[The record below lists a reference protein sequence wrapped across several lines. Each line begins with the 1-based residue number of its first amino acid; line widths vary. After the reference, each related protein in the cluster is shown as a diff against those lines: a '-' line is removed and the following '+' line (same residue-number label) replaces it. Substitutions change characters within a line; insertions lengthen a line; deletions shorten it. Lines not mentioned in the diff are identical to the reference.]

1 MKFDELNINKPL
13 LSALADLEFE
23 YPTPIQQQAFPVI
36 MSGRDVVGVA
46 QTGTGK
52 TIAYLLPI
60 LRQLPY
66 SDAKEP
72 RVLILVPTRELV
84 LQVVEEIRKLTTYVN
99 IRVGGVYGGT
109 NLNTQKKLVF
119 EGLDILVATPGR
131 LIDLTFTGILRL
143 KAIQKLVI
151 DEVDEMLNLG
161 FRKQLTDI
169 MELLPAKRQNLLFSA
184 TLTANV
190 EELFIEYFRSPV
202 KIEVAPH
209 GTPLEKIEQSG
220 YHVPNFYTKANLL
233 KLLLTENADLNKVL
247 VFVPTKKFADRL
259 FENLTKDFADQVGV
273 IHSNKSQNAR
283 INAIQQFGNGTH
295 RVLIATDI
303 IARGLDIVDVSHV
316 VNFDIPEVPG
326 DYIHRIG
333 RTGRADKAGAAIS
346 FISENEMEYQ
356 MEIERLMKK
365 AIPMLPLPENLTI
378 SKELIEEERPDPLFD
393 KNYLKNAKKISQ
405 GAFHEKKAKNLKINL
420 GGPKKRNP
428 KHGKPATRPGAGPK
442 MTKKSRK
449 TRF

>member
-1 MKFDELNINKPL
+1 VKFDELNLNKPL
-13 LSALADLEFE
+13 LSALADMEFE
-23 YPTPIQQQAFPVI
+23 YPTPIQQQAFPII
-36 MSGRDVVGVA
+36 MSGRDVVGIA

-52 TIAYLLPI
+52 TLAYLLPI
-60 LRQLPY
+60 LRQLPF

-84 LQVVEEIRKLTTYVN
+84 LQVVEEIKKLTTYVN
-99 IRVGGVYGGT
+99 MRVGGVYGGT
-109 NLNTQKKLVF
+109 NLNTQKKLVYD
-119 EGLDILVATPGR
+119 GLDIIVATPGR
-131 LIDLTFTGILRL
+131 LIDLAFTGVLRL
-143 KAIQKLVI
+143 KALQKIVI

-169 MELLPAKRQNLLFSA
+169 MELLPAKRQSLLFSA
-184 TLTANV
+184 TLTSDV
-190 EELFIEYFRSPV
+190 EGLFSEHFRNPV
-202 KIEVAPH
+202 KLEVAPH

-220 YHVPNFYTKANLL
+220 YHVPNFHTKANLL
-233 KLLLTENADLNKVL
+233 KLLLKENTDLSKVL
-247 VFVPTKKFADRL
+247 VFVSTKKLADRL
-259 FENLTKDFADQVGV
+259 FETVSADFPDQIGV

-316 VNFDIPEVPG
+316 INFDIPAVPG

-333 RTGRADKAGAAIS
+333 RTGRAEKDGAAIS
-346 FISENEMEYQ
+346 FIREDEMEYQ

-365 AIPMLPLPENLTI
+365 AIPMLPLPENLLI

-393 KNYLKNAKKISQ
+393 KNYLKSSNKTPK
-405 GAFHEKKAKNLKINL
+405 GAFHEKKAKNLKVNL